1 MTVKRLALLLPI
13 FLLFGFVLPVSATV
27 YVSNDHDWRTAYLLG
42 YYASETGNYF
52 FPLVDPNDAVP
63 YVSILSNFIKTH
75 PNEEVVIYEG
85 SDPVI
90 KNFESLLRT
99 KGIKVRT
106 VRFTDSLDLMF
117 DLPSQLGYSPKGI
130 LFVPD
135 GVGAWLL
142 ASAPY
147 AARNDLAIYLIN
159 NRVMDRLVTLRA
171 NKVVIVGYNG
181 KRLKEAFP
189 NATIF
194 ATGNKYKDS
203 VEIAKTFGSVPQ
215 VYVMSGLFLYLP
227 AAPTKSPVY
236 VNGGKYPILISKF
249 DDFPEPVKDYILNT
263 PSIKVVAFVG
273 PDLINLWANAKSKY
287 ADSGKKFI
295 ILMSVKYPNVE
306 GKNPSADYNPPYII
320 LPSGE
325 IALSVDNVRVL
336 PNKVFLTIRNRGT
349 GTGYFII
356 TDLSLDCEG
365 VKTSTSLTDPVFI
378 GGSETVSVSLDLNQT
393 IPSGRQCKVKVTG
406 FYGPDKDRLE
416 LPFEKNLLVLSE
428 NIPDDPTKIEF
439 LEAKYWPNLE
449 RVVVLLKNDSK
460 TMAYAQVAADLVVDG
475 VERTYRSNIV
485 RVPPGKTAKAY
496 IKVFLT
502 DADILDNQDALIE
515 VFYGK
520 DADLLHKLLKVRT
533 AIEKATFTDMVIAF
547 VQENT
552 LLVGGIV
559 ALLIIILL
567 ILRRR

>member
-1 MTVKRLALLLPI
+1 MTVKRVALLLPV
-13 FLLFGFVLPVSATV
+13 FLLVGFVLPAFGTV

-42 YYASETGNYF
+42 YYASKTDNYF
-52 FPLVDPNDAVP
+52 FPLVNPNDAVS
-63 YVSILSNFIKTH
+63 YVSILSNFARTH
-75 PNEEVVIYEG
+75 PNEEIVIYEG

-117 DLPSQLGYSPKGI
+117 DLPNQVGYTPKGI
-130 LFVPD
+130 LLVPD

-159 NRVMDRLVTLRA
+159 NRVMDRLVALKS
-171 NKVVIVGYNG
+171 NNVVIVGYNG

-203 VEIAKTFGSVPQ
+203 VEIAKTFGDVSQ

-236 VNGGKYPILISKF
+236 ANGGYPILISGF
-249 DDFPEPVKDYILNT
+249 DDFPESVKDYILNS

-273 PDLINLWANAKSKY
+273 PDLINLWSNVKAKY

-306 GKNPSADYNPPYII
+306 GKNPSADYTPPYII

-325 IALSVDNVRVL
+325 IALSVDSVRIL
-336 PNKVFLTIRNRGT
+336 PDKVFLTVRNRGT

-365 VKTSTSLTDPVFI
+365 VTTSTSLTDPVFI
-378 GGSETVSVSLDLNQT
+378 GGSETVSISLDLNDT

-428 NIPDDPTKIEF
+428 NVPNDPTKIEF

-449 RVVVLLKNDSK
+449 RVVVLLRNDSGS
-460 TMAYAQVAADLVVDG
+460 MAYAQVAADLVVDG
-475 VERTYRSNIV
+475 IRRTYRSNIV

-502 DADILDNQDALIE
+502 DADILDNQDAQIE

-533 AIEKATFTDMVIAF
+533 PVEKATFTDMVVAF
-547 VQENT
+547 VQENA

-559 ALLIIILL
+559 VLLIIILL